1 MEVCIISFKQPGGK
15 MNLIFI
21 MLDSLRQDHV
31 SFYHQGKP
39 AFPDVAACQTPNLD
53 QLAASSIV
61 FDNVYPCGLPTI
73 PVRYELMT
81 GYYSLPYRP
90 WCALTPYDMTIADI
104 LRREDYLSAFITDT
118 YHYRAPGM
126 NYHAHFNLYHWV
138 RGQEYDPASIPLPER
153 KLENY
158 VNSNY
163 PEHWKRRVAQFLA
176 NTDHLDENTWFTAR
190 LVEKATEF
198 LKKARHRNQKKI
210 FLWFD
215 SFEPHEP
222 WDPPAR
228 FDVYTDKNYRGPRLI
243 LPMGG
248 LASEWATPEEI
259 RFIRGLYAG
268 EVACVDYW
276 VGQLLRALE
285 ELGYYED
292 SLLVLTADHGHPL
305 ADHGK
310 FLKSADR
317 MYSELLK
324 VPFFLRLPQ
333 GKYGGQRLKA
343 LAQFPDVLPT
353 ILEILGYQTDTI
365 PMGGQSFAK
374 LIRGETNTFRK
385 AIICGYHA
393 RVERCIRNEQ
403 WSYLQT
409 GAAEP
414 DCLFNLKQDP
424 AEKEN
429 IIDSFPEVARELNAC
444 FGNVFRQEVPRVIKG
459 IQGEYE
465 MGSAAVE

>member
-1 MEVCIISFKQPGGK
+1 

-31 SFYHQGKP
+31 SFYHQGKST
-39 AFPDVAACQTPNLD
+39 FPDVPACQTPFLD
-53 QLAASSIV
+53 ELARESIV
-61 FDNVYPCGLPTI
+61 FDNLYPCGLPTI

-90 WCALTPYDMTIADI
+90 WCPLTPYDITVASMLKKEGYT
-104 LRREDYLSAFITDT
+104 SAFITDT

-126 NYHAHFNLYHWV
+126 NYHNNFSVYHWV
-138 RGQEYDPASIPLPER
+138 RGQEYDPATIPLPRR
-153 KLENY
+153 KVEDY
-158 VNSNY
+158 VNACY
-163 PEHWKRRVAQFLA
+163 PEHWRKRVCQFLA
-176 NTDHLDENTWFTAR
+176 NTDGLTEKTWFTAQ
-190 LVEKATEF
+190 LVEKAIDF
-198 LKKARHRNQKKI
+198 LKKARSEKKV

-222 WDPPAR
+222 WDPPER

-248 LASEWATPEEI
+248 KASDWASPEEI

-268 EVACVDYW
+268 EVSMVDYW
-276 VGQLLRALE
+276 VGQLLTALKQ
-285 ELGYYED
+285 LGYYED
-292 SLLVLTADHGHPL
+292 SLVVLTSDHGHPL

-317 MYSELLK
+317 MYSELLT
-324 VPFFLRLPQ
+324 VPFFLRLP
-333 GKYGGQRLKA
+333 GKKNYHHRVKA

-353 ILEILGYQTDTI
+353 ILEILGYRTDTI
-365 PMGGQSFAK
+365 PLGGKSFAPVVF
-374 LIRGETNTFRK
+374 GEKDSFRQ
-385 AIICGYHA
+385 AVICGYHA
-393 RVERCIRNEQ
+393 RPERCIRNEK
-403 WSYLQT
+403 WSFLQT
-409 GAAEP
+409 PEGEP
-414 DCLFNLKQDP
+414 DCLFDLEKDP

-429 IIDSFPEVARELNAC
+429 IIDRYPEVARELNAC
-444 FGNVFRQEVPRVIKG
+444 FGNVFRLQVPGVIKG

-465 MGSAAVE
+465 MSSSSLE